1 MMKLKG
7 KNLPLDPRVLDIVNN
22 MYLNAIESETFAQYR
37 SGDELLW
44 DIVKDLTLVN
54 ISGGV
59 MLRLSDRTDLDF
71 IKKIN
76 IFLRIKSI
84 Y

>member
-1 MMKLKG
+1 
-7 KNLPLDPRVLDIVNN
+7 

-71 IKKIN
+71 IKRK
-76 IFLRIKSI
+76 F
-84 Y
+84 